1 MQASKN
7 KINRKDLEESWAVP
21 KMLNKIKSY
30 PVIGN
35 MAKDYYLDKM
45 SLSYD
50 CAVSFI
56 MAQEEALRLVESMS
70 ITGKEDK
77 TALDVIENE
86 INGNRIE
93 GQTFLRNLR
102 KNYPGVYKAV
112 STTQAVRSMLNYEAK
127 TIERLQ
133 KRGRIDAGE
142 AARMKREISNRSKLL
157 QKSPPSIQMEST
169 TKGEK

>member
-1 MQASKN
+1 M
-7 KINRKDLEESWAVP
+7 
-21 KMLNKIKSY
+21 
-30 PVIGN
+30 
-35 MAKDYYLDKM
+35 
-45 SLSYD
+45 
-50 CAVSFI
+50 
-56 MAQEEALRLVESMS
+56 
-70 ITGKEDK
+70 
-77 TALDVIENE
+77 
-86 INGNRIE
+86 
-93 GQTFLRNLR
+93 RNLR